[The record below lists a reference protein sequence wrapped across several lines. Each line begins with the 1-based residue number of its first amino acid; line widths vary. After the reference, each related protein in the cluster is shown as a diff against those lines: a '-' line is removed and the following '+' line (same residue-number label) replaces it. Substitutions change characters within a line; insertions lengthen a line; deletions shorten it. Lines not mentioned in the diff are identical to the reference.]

1 MSYQDLSYAGQPP
14 PGSYSGGGY
23 QPGVQQPMSIYPGGQ
38 QPVAQGTIDP
48 KIQQWFSTVDSDHSG
63 VISAKELQAALVNG
77 QGKHFSDTAC
87 RLMIGIDDISLSKVT
102 AADSM
107 TLYLS
112 KGMFDEDQTGTINLL
127 EFQLLFN
134 YINQW
139 LGTFKSYDQ
148 DGSGHIEE
156 KELSQALQQMGYR
169 FSPDFVTFL
178 IKKSDHENHV
188 KISVDQFIVICVQ
201 IQQFTE
207 AFRTRDKEL
216 KGWATKLG
224 LAKVRNPFS
233 PFLEHT
239 CTNSVLVLCTVMR
252 RFALPV
258 SCQVQFLQKRRLLY
272 LVVRLFERVGGLWG
286 GWEVEAD
293 NWGPANKVHL
303 WPSRLLR
310 VGDPE
315 LHHSRRKQVI
325 TAQLEQDLSSRVI

>member
-1 MSYQDLSYAGQPP
+1 MLDLSYAGQPP

-87 RLMIGIDDISLSKVT
+87 RLMI
-102 AADSM
+102 
-107 TLYLS
+107 
-112 KGMFDEDQTGTINLL
+112 GMFDEDQTGTINLL

-216 KGWATKLG
+216 KG
-224 LAKVRNPFS
+224 
-233 PFLEHT
+233 
-239 CTNSVLVLCTVMR
+239 
-252 RFALPV
+252 
-258 SCQVQFLQKRRLLY
+258 
-272 LVVRLFERVGGLWG
+272 
-286 GWEVEAD
+286 
-293 NWGPANKVHL
+293 
-303 WPSRLLR
+303 
-310 VGDPE
+310 
-315 LHHSRRKQVI
+315 VI
-325 TAQLEQDLSSRVI
+325 TIDFEDFLKVALNASV